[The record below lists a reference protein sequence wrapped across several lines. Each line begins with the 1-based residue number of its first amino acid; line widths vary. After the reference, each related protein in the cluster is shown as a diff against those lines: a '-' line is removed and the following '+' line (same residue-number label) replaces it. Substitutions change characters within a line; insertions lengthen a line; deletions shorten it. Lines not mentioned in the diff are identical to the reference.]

1 MRESG
6 VGLNCITESSD
17 HVTAMA
23 RDIASSAGEQ
33 LIASDLVAQSME
45 RVAELVDGN
54 MRAANEVRT
63 AVDERVGS
71 ANYLNRI
78 VGRFKLNR

>member
-1 MRESG
+1 
-6 VGLNCITESSD
+6 
-17 HVTAMA
+17 MA
-23 RDIASSAGEQ
+23 RNIASSASEEVA
-33 LIASDLVAQSME
+33 ASELVAQSME